1 MFAQNRVARPDFCSL
16 CYRHTGDP
24 LKRLCAECLLDSR
37 RSAIGARLSNA
48 RGSIPARFH
57 YVQASQPLPINLPD
71 GYMETVNE
79 IIYNPQ
85 SLTLAGPSGIGKTT
99 TAIWV
104 CRHLLERAAR
114 DGFDCSTWPLAEGLR
129 WVYASTYC
137 QQQVEAKLGQIPYEL
152 IYLRRAPFVVLDDL
166 GAEGSDAI
174 SVRAIT
180 QLIGSRFDQ
189 NMPTIITTGLTHGQI
204 AARYGTGIARRVF
217 EAVAL
222 LSWFQEAAE

>member
-1 MFAQNRVARPDFCSL
+1 MFAQNKISRPDYCSS

-24 LKRLCAECLLDSR
+24 LKRLCSECLLDSQ
-37 RSAIGARLSNA
+37 RSAIGARLSTA
-48 RGSIPARFH
+48 RGSLPARFY
-57 YVQASQPLPINLPD
+57 YVQAGQPLPINLPLV
-71 GYMETVNE
+71 YHEAVRE
-79 IIYNPQ
+79 IIANPQ
-85 SLTLAGPSGIGKTT
+85 SATLAGPSGIGKTT
-99 TAIWV
+99 TAIWI
-104 CRHLLERAAR
+104 CRHLLEQAAQQ
-114 DGFDCSTWPLAEGLR
+114 GFDGPLWHVAEGLR

-189 NMPTIITTGLTHGQI
+189 NMPTIITTGLTHNQI